1 MVQSL
6 YVRTRRFSTG
16 SHPIHGVMGPVAN
29 ILPHLL
35 REATLILTRVGATD
49 VWLMLRP
56 NAPSLSAGNS
66 ERSRNGLAPLGSGED
81 RCHSPA
87 DHVMFLWDALCPVAP
102 AS

>member
-6 YVRTRRFSTG
+6 LG
-16 SHPIHGVMGPVAN
+16 SHPIHGVMGLVAKY
-29 ILPHLL
+29 ITPLL
-35 REATLILTRVGATD
+35 REATLTLTRVGATD

-81 RCHSPA
+81 RCHSLA
-87 DHVMFLWDALCPVAP
+87 DTE
-102 AS
+102 